1 MDNIATVIIQSIITI
16 VGFVVTYLGI
26 RLNLKN
32 ELVKRKSELHIERMA
47 EMPYKL
53 LDIMNKNNMQ
63 KTKAESVTI
72 EDLNNILTTIYA
84 YGSKEAIK
92 IAAHMQKKV
101 YLNNQD
107 KWEMICLYPLL
118 ANQIK
123 YDITGIFIT
132 SDFWFDMKLND
143 YNSDSE
149 IHNKLIDINNNL
161 VRELDVDK
169 HFFIPDDIRM

>member
-1 MDNIATVIIQSIITI
+1 MDIVVVAIQSVITI

-53 LDIMNKNNMQ
+53 LDIMNKDNEQ
-63 KTKAESVTI
+63 KNKAESVTI
-72 EDLNNILTTIYA
+72 EDFNKILTTIYA
-84 YGSKEAIK
+84 YGSKDAIK
-92 IAAHMQKKV
+92 IAAYMQKKV
-101 YLNNQD
+101 YLNSKN
-107 KWEMICLYPLL
+107 KWEMVCLYPLL

-143 YNSDSE
+143 YNSNSE
-149 IHNKLIDINNNL
+149 THNKLIDINNNL
-161 VRELDVDK
+161 VRELDMNK
-169 HFFIPDDIRM
+169 NFLIDDERRM